1 MRKFLRLLTHSLTSD
16 TAKDTYLI
24 FSGNIF
30 TSFLAFLYT
39 IFLARAFSPDN
50 LGVFSSITAF
60 ILLAGDVL
68 DLGITTSLSR
78 FYPEIKRKEGEAHA
92 DFFINNT
99 FKFQL
104 YISLA
109 MVIFIIILSPFLS
122 GILLQ
127 SASFSSL
134 YVLAGIGVLTTVI
147 AAFISAALSAQ
158 KRFLPVVLVSSS
170 STLVKLLLVLLLFY
184 SGRFSLELVTA
195 SFVVAPLAAILLGLN
210 FLRLSIIGDKFS
222 LSLLKKLL
230 SYSTFIA
237 FARVFSAVSS
247 RFDALMLIP
256 LSSTYEAGIY
266 SAAYK
271 IIFTYILLS
280 GSFSMVI
287 APRLS
292 SFPTIGKSIPYL
304 KKVILGVFLIL
315 LTMVFMYIVAPV
327 FVPFI
332 LGDNYYQSIP
342 VFRALLLPAA
352 LFVST
357 IPSVNFLLYVA
368 KKPQISAFNTIVSL
382 LIIFF
387 GNLYFIPHYGR
398 LGPVFTLT
406 LAYGFTVISS
416 SLFTFYYLKHG

>member
-1 MRKFLRLLTHSLTSD
+1 MQKYLRLAVKTLLSG

-24 FSGNIF
+24 FSSNIF
-30 TSFLAFLYT
+30 SSFLAFLYT
-39 IFLARAFSPDN
+39 IFLVRIFSPEN
-50 LGVFSSITAF
+50 LGIFSSITAF
-60 ILLAGDVL
+60 ILLTSDVL
-68 DLGITTSLSR
+68 DMGITTSLSR
-78 FYPEIKRKEGEAHA
+78 FYPEIKKKEGQIYAQ
-92 DFFINNT
+92 FFINNT
-99 FKFQL
+99 FIFKITITLLF
-104 YISLA
+104 SLI
-109 MVIFIIILSPFLS
+109 V
-122 GILLQ
+122 
-127 SASFSSL
+127 
-134 YVLAGIGVLTTVI
+134 VVI
-147 AAFISAALSAQ
+147 APYFSFLLSLKFI
-158 KRFLPVVLVSSS
+158 
-170 STLVKLLLVLLLFY
+170 
-184 SGRFSLELVTA
+184 
-195 SFVVAPLAAILLGLN
+195 
-210 FLRLSIIGDKFS
+210 RLKIIGMKFS
-222 LSLLKKLL
+222 YKLLKKLM
-230 SYSTFIA
+230 SYSVFIA
-237 FARVFSAVSS
+237 VARIFSAVSS

-256 LSSTYEAGIY
+256 LSSSYEAGIY

-292 SFPTIGKSIPYL
+292 SFSTVKQSLPYL
-304 KKVILGVFLIL
+304 KKVILAVIIIL